1 MSVRT
6 PSWARAARQLAV
18 LAIAVAAALILTGII
33 ECAWAQNSPFGI
45 PGPDR
50 APPAPAAGIV
60 GWLFAKQA
68 QFYRQFTGL
77 IRSAKTDGSAV
88 WDLFGVSFLYGVF
101 HAAGPGH
108 GKAVLASY
116 MVANR
121 ETWTRGIVLSF
132 ASALLQALVAIAVV
146 GVAAA
151 LLNVR
156 ATTMNGAINVIET
169 AGYALIIVVGLRLLW
184 VKGRSFLS
192 LLRTMR
198 APASETYH
206 PVSEVGAAVTAK
218 HDGHGHDIHAAP
230 RSDHVHDHSHH
241 GHGHSNGDH
250 NHAHHTHE
258 QAVHS
263 HDDACGCGH
272 SHGPHP
278 GDLGGAG
285 GWSRGLAAIVA
296 TGSRPCSGAIL
307 VLVFAMAQGLF
318 WVGAGST
325 LVMGLGTFLT
335 VATIATVAVM
345 ARATASRLATTRPR
359 HGILAMRG
367 IEVAAAALIT
377 VFGVMLLCGYLA
389 NERMIGL

>member
-1 MSVRT
+1 MPMTS
-6 PSWARAARQLAV
+6 SIARVTRELAV
-18 LAIAVAAALILTGII
+18 LAIIAATVVILAGLVDT
-33 ECAWAQNSPFGI
+33 AWAQNSPFGVPR
-45 PGPDR
+45 PGNASPSV
-50 APPAPAAGIV
+50 PTAGIV

-68 QFYRQFTGL
+68 EFYRQFTGL

-88 WDLFGVSFLYGVF
+88 WDLFGVSFLYGIF

-108 GKAVLASY
+108 GKAVIASY

-121 ETWTRGIVLSF
+121 ETWIRGVVLSL
-132 ASALLQALVAIAVV
+132 ASALLQAAVAIAVV

-156 ATTMNGAINVIET
+156 ATTMNGALNVIET
-169 AGYALIIVVGLRLLW
+169 AGYALIIVVGVRLLW
-184 VKGRSFLS
+184 AKGRSFLG
-192 LLRTMR
+192 LRRTMH
-198 APASETYH
+198 APVSETHH

-218 HDGHGHDIHAAP
+218 HDGHSHDIDSVP
-230 RSDHVHDHSHH
+230 RTDHVHDHSHH
-241 GHGHSNGDH
+241 GHGHSHGEHDLSR
-250 NHAHHTHE
+250 HTHDH
-258 QAVHS
+258 AVHS

-272 SHGPHP
+272 SHGPQP
-278 GDLGGAG
+278 EELGGAG

-345 ARATASRLATTRPR
+345 ARATVSRLAMARSR
-359 HGILAMRG
+359 HGTLAMRG

-377 VFGVMLLCGYLA
+377 VFGVMLLCGYLV
-389 NERMIGL
+389 NERIIGL

>member
-1 MSVRT
+1 MPVRT
-6 PSWARAARQLAV
+6 PSWARATRQLAV
-18 LAIAVAAALILTGII
+18 LTVVVTAAFVLTGFI
-33 ECAWAQNSPFGI
+33 ETAWAQNSPFGI
-45 PGPDR
+45 PRPGN
-50 APPAPAAGIV
+50 ASSVPAAGIV

-68 QFYRQFTGL
+68 EFYRQFTGL

-88 WDLFGVSFLYGVF
+88 WDLLGVSFLYGIF

-108 GKAVLASY
+108 GKAVIASY

-132 ASALLQALVAIAVV
+132 ASALLQALVAVAVV

-184 VKGRSFLS
+184 VKGRSLLS
-192 LLRTMR
+192 LLRTIR
-198 APASETYH
+198 PPVSETYRH
-206 PVSEVGAAVTAK
+206 MSEVGAAVTAK
-218 HDGHGHDIHAAP
+218 HDGRSHDIWDQS
-230 RSDHVHDHSHH
+230 RH
-241 GHGHSNGDH
+241 GHGHSRGEHDPR
-250 NHAHHTHE
+250 HHTHDHS
-258 QAVHS
+258 VHS
-263 HDDACGCGH
+263 HDDACSCGH
-272 SHGPHP
+272 SHGPQP
-278 GDLGGAG
+278 EELGGAR

-318 WVGAGST
+318 WVGAGSAV
-325 LVMGLGTFLT
+325 VMGLGTFLT

-345 ARATASRLATTRPR
+345 ARATASRLATMRPR
-359 HGILAMRG
+359 YGTLTMRG
-367 IEVAAAALIT
+367 VEVAAAAVIT
-377 VFGVMLLCGYLA
+377 LFGVMLLCGYLV